1 MAYKWDNEAWK
12 MITCW
17 VERGTQDGFF
27 GITRR
32 TIPQFVNVWAIWS
45 QSRWAK
51 LIRIR
56 SLKVLKEY
64 SGRLARY
71 LKTVLF
77 VDDNQRPFLYS
88 ACISEVQVLMR
99 T

>member
-1 MAYKWDNEAWK
+1 
-12 MITCW
+12 MITCQD
-17 VERGTQDGFF
+17 ERGTQDGFF

-56 SLKVLKEY
+56 SQKVLKEY
-64 SGRLARY
+64 SDWLARY
-71 LKTVLF
+71 LKIILS
-77 VDDNQRPFLYS
+77 VDDN
-88 ACISEVQVLMR
+88 
-99 T
+99 